1 MNEIPSSKMQR
12 TSRFVKTGIQ
22 IGGNYLKHYAQKLVN
37 PEIKKE
43 ALDKANAADIY
54 DALSELKGSALKVA
68 QMLSMDQGILPSA
81 YSTKFSESQYKAPA
95 LSGPLVVKTFAAHL
109 GKSPLEIFDTFEMK
123 AIHAAS
129 IGQVHK
135 ATLNGKTFAV
145 KIQYPGVADSVT
157 SDLNFVKPV
166 ARRLFGWKESELSV
180 YFEEVKERLIEETRY
195 DLEMKRGSDI
205 ATACNQLANIHFPVY
220 YPEFSSTRILT
231 MDWMEGMHLNEF
243 LQTNPTQEIRNKAAQ
258 AIWNF
263 YNYQLHVLNTMHAD
277 AHPGNFLFR
286 PDGSV
291 VVLDFGCVKQF
302 PSEFYA
308 SYSKMMH
315 PGVMENPE
323 LFRSIC
329 LEMGALRGDETP
341 EEETFFIQIFQ
352 ESVEMLLRPFY
363 NGQYDFA
370 DKSYFD
376 ELYAYG
382 DKLAQKR
389 NQLSEKP
396 RGSQHG
402 IYLNRTYF
410 GIYNIM
416 HSLSAKIETT
426 HYMNA
431 ENVPFIV

>member
-1 MNEIPSSKMQR
+1 MNEIPSSKFQR
-12 TSRFVKTGIQ
+12 TSRFVKTGFQ

-37 PEIKKE
+37 PEIEKE
-43 ALDKANAADIY
+43 ELDKANASDIY

-68 QMLSMDQGILPSA
+68 QMLSMDQGILPSS
-81 YSTKFSESQYKAPA
+81 YSTKFAESQYKAPA
-95 LSGPLVVKTFAAHL
+95 LSGPLVVKTFTAHF
-109 GKSPLEIFDTFEMK
+109 GKSPFELFETFDIK
-123 AIHAAS
+123 AVHAAS

-135 ATLNGKTFAV
+135 ATLKDRTLAV

-166 ARRLFGWKESELSV
+166 ARRLFGWKEAELSV
-180 YFEEVKERLIEETRY
+180 YFEEVKDRLIEETRY
-195 DLEMKRGSDI
+195 DLEMQRGTEI
-205 ATACNQLANIHFPVY
+205 ATACKHIENLHFPVY
-220 YPEFSSTRILT
+220 YPKYSTNRILT

-243 LQTNPTQEIRNKAAQ
+243 LQTNPSQETRNKAAQ

-277 AHPGNFLFR
+277 AHPGNFLFK

-291 VVLDFGCVKQF
+291 VVLDFGCIKQF
-302 PSEFYA
+302 PKEFYA
-308 SYSKMMH
+308 SYSKIMI
-315 PGVMENPE
+315 PGIMENPE
-323 LFRSIC
+323 LFRTVC

-341 EEETFFIQIFQ
+341 DEEIFFIQIFK
-352 ESVEMLLRPFY
+352 ESVELLLRPFY
-363 NGQYDFA
+363 NGKYDFSN
-370 DKSYFD
+370 KSYFD

-382 DKLAQKR
+382 DKLAEKR

-416 HSLSAKIETT
+416 HYLSAQIETT
-426 HYMNA
+426 HFMTPSSPA
-431 ENVPFIV
+431 MV